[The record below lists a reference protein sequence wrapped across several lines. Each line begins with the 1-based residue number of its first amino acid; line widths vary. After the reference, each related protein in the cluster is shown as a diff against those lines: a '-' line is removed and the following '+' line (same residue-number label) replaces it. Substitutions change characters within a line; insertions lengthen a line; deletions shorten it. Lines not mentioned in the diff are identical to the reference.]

1 MSGVS
6 SAWNGRCLAKK
17 RRYATAAAAE
27 KQLAW
32 IFSGEKEEEEE
43 GRGGSSRE
51 HSRIRTVTGNRDN
64 WNMYRA
70 HNTVHCVHCTV

>member
-17 RRYATAAAAE
+17 RRYAAAAAAE

-43 GRGGSSRE
+43 GRGGSRRE
-51 HSRIRTVTGNRDN
+51 HSRIRTVTGNGSRVGTCIVRTT
-64 WNMYRA
+64 M
-70 HNTVHCVHCTV
+70 